1 MSPPVPCKLF
11 KVIKRTWK
19 NTCVVTSQLI
29 AGHWAALTKAKV
41 LASLYHPP
49 MAWAGGV
56 TRSRDYK
63 RDIPAS

>member
-29 AGHWAALTKAKV
+29 AGQ
-41 LASLYHPP
+41 P
-49 MAWAGGV
+49 
-56 TRSRDYK
+56 
-63 RDIPAS
+63 